1 MDLVPA
7 LGVENSLKEPV
18 IQVEAVDMAS
28 AEVDKT
34 AKTVT
39 LEKEE
44 QELQK
49 KEGADEER
57 LQSEYETNS
66 EAGSEDWETQ
76 SLYEDAL
83 QFIRDEQLRDGGK
96 DSLHIQY

>member
-7 LGVENSLKEPV
+7 LGVENSSLKEPV

-34 AKTVT
+34 ANTVT

-49 KEGADEER
+49 KIEADEGR
-57 LQSEYETNS
+57 VLSECETNS
-66 EAGSEDWETQ
+66 EVGSEDWETR

-83 QFIRDEQLRDGGK
+83 QFIRDEQLRDGGN
-96 DSLHIQY
+96 IPYT